1 MASSLSYRGDH
12 RAALESATRAEA
24 LARNADASLEIA
36 RAVWM
41 QGSAHYRLG
50 EPRAALALAEQ
61 ALAIASDVSS
71 SNEMGRSLNLL
82 GAAHYALGQY
92 EQAESY
98 WEDAL
103 KLFQELGNRQQGMLL
118 LNNLAA
124 IADARGDH
132 AAAFH
137 RYHSALEMA
146 REIGNRDGEILFLT
160 NRGGEQVALENYGAA
175 EADLRQAIELA
186 GTTGSWCLPITY
198 NDHAEALIGL
208 SRYEDAMH
216 SAQQA
221 LFLAEDDKT
230 PEYIGMAWRTLGKVS
245 LKLDKPFRLRER
257 DTQQMRD
264 YDARACFEKS
274 EKIFAEAEI
283 DMERARTLREWAK
296 YEFQMNNRDRAIRMW
311 QESRDIFS
319 KLGAERE
326 VQRMAV
332 LPA

>member
-1 MASSLSYRGDH
+1 
-12 RAALESATRAEA
+12 
-24 LARNADASLEIA
+24 
-36 RAVWM
+36 
-41 QGSAHYRLG
+41 
-50 EPRAALALAEQ
+50 
-61 ALAIASDVSS
+61 
-71 SNEMGRSLNLL
+71 
-82 GAAHYALGQY
+82 
-92 EQAESY
+92 
-98 WEDAL
+98 L

-132 AAAFH
+132 TAAFH

-230 PEYIGMAWRTLGKVS
+230 PEYIGMAWRTLGKAS
-245 LKLDKPFRLRER
+245 LKLDRPFRLRDR